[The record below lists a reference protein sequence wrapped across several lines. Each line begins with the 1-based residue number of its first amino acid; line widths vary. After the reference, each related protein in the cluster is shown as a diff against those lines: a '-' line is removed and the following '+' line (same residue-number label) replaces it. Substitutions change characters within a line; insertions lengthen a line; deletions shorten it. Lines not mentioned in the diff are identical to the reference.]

1 MQKNHFNLFTK
12 FLNATLHILN
22 IFSLIIYLKMERRSV
37 LIIFYNKFTSKYS
50 FWSIMYTILYLF
62 YFLIILAALNPAKL
76 APIITNSV
84 YKDII
89 NILYKKI

>member
-37 LIIFYNKFTSKYS
+37 LIVLIIYLLQNILFDLLC
-50 FWSIMYTILYLF
+50 ILYYI
-62 YFLIILAALNPAKL
+62 YFIF
-76 APIITNSV
+76 
-84 YKDII
+84 
-89 NILYKKI
+89 

>member
-50 FWSIMYTILYLF
+50 FWSIKYTIFYLS

-84 YKDII
+84 YKGII